1 MKFQNIFYLYL
12 CFIFISAADDII
24 NLQKGKITIEA
35 DENGDASFIFDAS
48 SYQDNDYI
56 YFRVKSVE
64 NNFISNEKVK
74 YIYIDQDEET
84 PATSVTLLEKE
95 LTGTEKETL
104 ENTTIYDIK
113 FFKIQKLASE
123 HTGKSGDYLYIIIK
137 INSGYVEVTNTKKDT
152 SVKTTTAPSNVM
164 NEIVQ
169 KYGST
174 TVAADEYMVVFN
186 VGDFD
191 DNEEMYFQIK
201 AETGSFYWYY
211 IYYEYISSN
220 KGYVD
225 ADARRSYFS
234 LKTTYETSPE
244 GYHYETHYFTIT
256 KRKGEFRGTDGTYLL
271 IYFMVDYG
279 DITITNTEEDEG
291 KIETWVIIVI
301 VVAVVI
307 IIGIII
313 IICCCIRRRRL
324 KAMNANANANV
335 NGQFGQ
341 FVTPTNV
348 VVNPDVP
355 YQQDYVY
362 SNNY

>member
-1 MKFQNIFYLYL
+1 MKFQNIIYLYL
-12 CFIFISAADDII
+12 CFVFILAAADDII
-24 NLQKGKITIEA
+24 DRQKGKITIEA
-35 DENGDASFIFDAS
+35 DENHEASFIFDSS

-64 NNFISNEKVK
+64 NNFIPDEKVK
-74 YIYIDQDEET
+74 YIYIDSEEET
-84 PATSVTLLEKE
+84 PATGVTFLEKE

-104 ENTTIYDIK
+104 ENTTVYDIK

-123 HTGKSGDYLYIIIK
+123 HSGHNGDYLYIIIK
-137 INSGYVEVTNTKKDT
+137 INSGYVEVTNTAKDT
-152 SVKTTTAPSNVM
+152 SVKRTTAPSDVM
-164 NEIVQ
+164 NGIVQ

-174 TVAADEYMVVFN
+174 TVDANEYMVVFN

-191 DNEEMYFQIK
+191 DDEEMYFQIK

-225 ADARRSYFS
+225 AEAKRSYFS

-291 KIETWVIIVI
+291 KLETWVIIVI

-307 IIGIII
+307 VIGII
-313 IICCCIRRRRL
+313 IICCCVRRRRL
-324 KAMNANANANV
+324 KAMNANANAN
-335 NGQFGQ
+335 GQFGQ
-341 FVTPTNV
+341 FVTPTNA